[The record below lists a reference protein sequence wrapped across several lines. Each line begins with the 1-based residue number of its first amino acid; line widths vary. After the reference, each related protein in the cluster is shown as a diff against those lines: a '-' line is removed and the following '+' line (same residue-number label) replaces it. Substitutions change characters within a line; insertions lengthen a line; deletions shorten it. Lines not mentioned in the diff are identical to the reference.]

1 MKMTGR
7 IIATFF
13 GVGFFPVAPGTVAS
27 LAVVLLYK
35 FALAPLPW
43 PYVLLLLFL
52 STFLG
57 VLASTAY
64 SLELGEKDP
73 SKIVVDEASGQ
84 LLVLLLVPPTWS
96 ALGLAFF
103 LFRFF
108 DIVKPW
114 PITKAEKLPQGW
126 GIMAD
131 DIVAAVMSRIVLQVY
146 LYLK

>member
-1 MKMTGR
+1 MKMMGR

-13 GVGFFPVAPGTVAS
+13 GLGFSPLAPGTVAS
-27 LAVVLLYK
+27 LAVVLLYR
-35 FALAPLPW
+35 FVLAPLPW

-52 STFLG
+52 LLFLG
-57 VLASTAY
+57 VAASTAY
-64 SLELGEKDP
+64 SMELGEKDP
-73 SKIVVDEASGQ
+73 SQIVVDEASGQ
-84 LLVLLLVPPTWS
+84 LLVLFLVPPTWPV
-96 ALGLAFF
+96 LGLAFF

-114 PITKAEKLPQGW
+114 PITRAEKLPRGW

-131 DIVAAVMSRIVLQVY
+131 DIVAAVMSRIVLQTY